1 MQRNGWVVDHI
12 ELKVHPHLLMW
23 IDPVPGQIFR
33 LLYSLGPSSMTEL
46 IVLGPT
52 KMLRLSVVASIIG
65 VVVATMTTIVIR
77 DASRISSSW

>member
-1 MQRNGWVVDHI
+1 MQRNGWVVDHV
-12 ELKVHPHLLMW
+12 EPKVHPRLLMG

-52 KMLRLSVVASIIG
+52 KMQWLSIITSIFG
-65 VVVATMTTIVIR
+65 IVVVSTTTIVTHI
-77 DASRISSSW
+77 ASRVSSSW

>member
-1 MQRNGWVVDHI
+1 MLRNGWVVDHI
-12 ELKVHPHLLMW
+12 EPKVHPHLLMR

-52 KMLRLSVVASIIG
+52 KMLRLSIIASIIG
-65 VVVATMTTIVIR
+65 VVVIAMTTVVIR
-77 DASRISSSW
+77 IASRVSSSW

>member
-1 MQRNGWVVDHI
+1 MQRNGWIVDHI
-12 ELKVHPHLLMW
+12 EPKVHPRLLMR

-52 KMLRLSVVASIIG
+52 KMLRLSIVASIIG
-65 VVVATMTTIVIR
+65 VVVIATTTVVICI
-77 DASRISSSW
+77 ASRVSSS